1 MTDSPMPNSPPGARG
16 SPSTCQ
22 MPERFGLH
30 SNLATG
36 PVMVTLP
43 SFVRGAPGVGVF
55 VHCACSVAPAARHAM
70 TIHVFIA
77 LLYCPR
83 GAGFD
88 KYSFDA
94 ASPLIGVT
102 LSGSIRTIR

>member
-1 MTDSPMPNSPPGARG
+1 MPKRPPGARG
-16 SPSTCQ
+16 SPCTCQ
-22 MPERFGLH
+22 MPDRSGLP
-30 SNLATG
+30 SNLGIG
-36 PVMVTLP
+36 PVMLTLP
-43 SFVRGAPGVGVF
+43 SFVRGAPAVGVF
-55 VHCACSVAPAARHAM
+55 VHCACTVAPIPVARHAN
-70 TIHVFIA
+70 TIQVFIA

-83 GAGFD
+83 VAGFD